1 MTSVGTYA
9 QQKINQRKH
18 SLSSSLP
25 SLFLLE
31 VLRKY
36 TFKLISCSKLFTSE
50 IMDIQNNTGKKV
62 GIQLAYSSRYS

>member
-1 MTSVGTYA
+1 MTSVGTDA

-18 SLSSSLP
+18 SISSPLAT
-25 SLFLLE
+25 LFLLE

-62 GIQLAYSSRYS
+62 GSQLAYSSWYS